1 MKAILKA
8 SWMIS
13 ALTLVLSSAY
23 TFASPGA
30 DTFKARCAP
39 CHGATGKGD
48 TKMGQNLKLRD
59 LGSADVQKETE
70 DELEAIIA
78 KGKGKMQPYGAKLT
92 KEQIHDLVEYIRSL
106 KK

>member
-1 MKAILKA
+1 MKAAFRGALMVLALALPFSQYA
-8 SWMIS
+8 S
-13 ALTLVLSSAY
+13 AEA
-23 TFASPGA
+23 GA

-48 TKMGQNLKLRD
+48 TTIGKHLNLRD
-59 LGSADVQKETE
+59 LDSEDVQKKTD

-78 KGKGKMQPYGAKLT
+78 KGKGKMPAYEHRLS
-92 KEQIHDLVEYIRSL
+92 KEQIRDLVKFIRSL

>member
-1 MKAILKA
+1 MNVASRAALMVFALAPAFSQCAIA
-8 SWMIS
+8 D
-13 ALTLVLSSAY
+13 A
-23 TFASPGA
+23 GA

-48 TKMGQNLKLRD
+48 TKMGQHLKLRD
-59 LGSADVQKETE
+59 LSSVDVQKQTE

-78 KGKGKMQPYGAKLT
+78 KGKGKMPAYERKLT
-92 KEQIHDLVEYIRSL
+92 KEQIEDLVKFIRSL

>member
-1 MKAILKA
+1 MKAV
-8 SWMIS
+8 SR
-13 ALTLVLSSAY
+13 ALMVFVLAPAFSQCAI
-23 TFASPGA
+23 ANAGA

-48 TKMGQNLKLRD
+48 TKMGQHLKLRD
-59 LGSADVQKETE
+59 LGSPDVQQQTE

-78 KGKGKMQPYGAKLT
+78 KGKGKMPPYGARLT
-92 KEQIHDLVEYIRSL
+92 KEQIHDLVKFIRSL